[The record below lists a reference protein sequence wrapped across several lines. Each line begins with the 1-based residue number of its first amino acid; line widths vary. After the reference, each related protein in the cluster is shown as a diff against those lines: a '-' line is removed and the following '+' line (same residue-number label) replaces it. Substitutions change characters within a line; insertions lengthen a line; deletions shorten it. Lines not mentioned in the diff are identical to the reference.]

1 MIFRNIGKGKTREEA
16 IANAKAGLKLPAGAK
31 EENIHVE
38 MKLPEKEKGFLGLFS
53 KTVEVA
59 EASYDDGR
67 PEKKQKPQKKQQKKN
82 NDKPAQKKQNA
93 QKQDNKKAEP
103 AKTSVPKPEVAEK
116 EKIKEGDVDLDALC
130 AYVKTIVDAL
140 KVENAKVE
148 AKIVDGVIEM
158 EIICDDYGIIIGRR
172 GETLDAIQYLASL
185 TVKTDTNKYA
195 RVTINVGDYR
205 EKRAASLRA
214 LAAKH
219 SAFVARTG
227 RRHTFEPMNP
237 YERRIIH
244 TAVQEID
251 GVTSRSIGNGID
263 RRVVI
268 EPEGGVKYNDRRSR
282 GNSRSSEPVKKA
294 TPAQKP
300 AGIKYGKIEV
310 NKEED

>member
-1 MIFRNIGKGKTREEA
+1 MIITNIGKGKTREEA
-16 IANAKAGLKLPAGAK
+16 IANAKAGLKLPDGAK
-31 EENIHVE
+31 EELIHVE
-38 MKLPEKEKGFLGLFS
+38 MKMPEKEKGFLGLFS

-59 EASYDDGR
+59 EASYDDGK
-67 PEKKQKPQKKQQKKN
+67 PEKKQPKQKKQQPKKN
-82 NDKPAQKKQNA
+82 EKPAKKQ
-93 QKQDNKKAEP
+93 QPKAEAP
-103 AKTSVPKPEVAEK
+103 KQEAKAETPSNEKTEK
-116 EKIKEGDVDLDALC
+116 EKITESDVNIPALC
-130 AYVKTIVDAL
+130 EYVQTIVDAL
-140 KVENAKVE
+140 KVEDAKISAKV
-148 AKIVDGVIEM
+148 VDGIIEM
-158 EIICDDYGIIIGRR
+158 DIECNDYGIIIGRR

-185 TVKTDTNKYA
+185 MVKNDTDKYA
-195 RVTINVGDYR
+195 RVAINIGDYR
-205 EKRAASLRA
+205 SKREASLRA

-219 SAFVARTG
+219 SAYVLRTS

-268 EPEGGVKYNDRRSR
+268 EPEGGVKQGGRGRGNNNRR
-282 GNSRSSEPVKKA
+282 GNSAPVKKA

-310 NKEED
+310 NKD